1 MKHED
6 KATSWPGTE
15 QMEKLRQGLRKSLIR
30 EELESTLQLTTVG
43 HLLRALNVDLAGF
56 RRFWVQPLLEA
67 GASLEI
73 ALACIAQ
80 SLFHLSEHLKSGHT

>member
-1 MKHED
+1 MKQKD
-6 KATSWPGTE
+6 KAASWPSTE
-15 QMEKLRQGLRKSLIR
+15 QMEKLRQELRKNLIR
-30 EELESTLQLTTVG
+30 EELESTLRLTTVG
-43 HLLRALNVDLAGF
+43 HIIRALNVDLAGF

-80 SLFHLSEHLKSGHT
+80 SRFQSN

>member
-1 MKHED
+1 MKQLD
-6 KATSWPGTE
+6 KGKAASGPSTE
-15 QMEKLRQGLRKSLIR
+15 QMEKLRGELRKRIIR
-30 EELESTLQLTTVG
+30 EELESTLRLTAVG
-43 HLLRALNVDLAGF
+43 HLIRALNVDLADF

-80 SLFHLSEHLKSGHT
+80 SRFQSN

>member
-1 MKHED
+1 
-6 KATSWPGTE
+6 
-15 QMEKLRQGLRKSLIR
+15 MEKLRQELRNNLIR
-30 EELESTLQLTTVG
+30 EELDSTLRLTTVG
-43 HLLRALNVDLAGF
+43 HLIRALNVDLAGF

-80 SLFHLSEHLKSGHT
+80 SASSQIETCSLESPEAKLLV